1 MTHAVDQIATA
12 AKKMTRVPAAE
23 AKKARV
29 VHELRKRH

>member
-1 MTHAVDQIATA
+1 MTHAVDQIATD
-12 AKKMTRVPAAE
+12 KKMTRVPATE

>member
-12 AKKMTRVPAAE
+12 MKMTRVPAAE

>member
-12 AKKMTRVPAAE
+12 MKMTRVPAAE

-29 VHELRKRH
+29 VH